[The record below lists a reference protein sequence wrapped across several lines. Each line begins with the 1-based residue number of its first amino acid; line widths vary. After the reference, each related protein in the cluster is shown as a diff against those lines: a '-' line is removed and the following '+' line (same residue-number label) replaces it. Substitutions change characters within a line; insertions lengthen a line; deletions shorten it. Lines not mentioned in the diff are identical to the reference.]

1 MIKDVDQKVL
11 EKAIKAAE
19 STVKAMVKELA
30 AGPGKARYHAE
41 TFCHAVDAL
50 ARLESFKEQPR
61 APKKKAAVKQD

>member
-11 EKAIKAAE
+11 EKAIKATE
-19 STVKAMVKELA
+19 GTV
-30 AGPGKARYHAE
+30 KARYHAE

-50 ARLESFKEQPR
+50 ARLETFKEQPR